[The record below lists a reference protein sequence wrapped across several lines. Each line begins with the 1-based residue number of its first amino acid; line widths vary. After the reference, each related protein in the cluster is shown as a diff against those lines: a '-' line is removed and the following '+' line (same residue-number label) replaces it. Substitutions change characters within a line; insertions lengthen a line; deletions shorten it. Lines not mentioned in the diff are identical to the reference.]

1 MNGVGKRGAA
11 PHAARCASLVAGG
24 TRMKLLVPLPSVPA
38 APPPDDPRD
47 LALDVVRAWSLLV
60 VVLGHF
66 LMLIVLWG
74 PDGVPATGN
83 TLTSGA
89 PWPFVTW
96 LLQVMPLFFIA
107 GGCVNYRSNERFPGT
122 YSQWLWQRTA
132 RLMRPT
138 VVYLA
143 TLAVIFTIVTV
154 VVRREVT
161 DPYLQGVTGPLWFL
175 AVYIPV
181 TALTPATSAWWRRRG
196 LATIAVL
203 LAVVIAVDALRLNVS
218 ETVGAIN
225 MIVAWTLVHQLG
237 YWYRRG
243 VPRNSAIACI
253 AAGLGINVVLTQV
266 LDWYP
271 TSLVGIPTEKFS
283 NMAPP
288 TVILVCHSFVL
299 FGLFVLLAPWLRRRF
314 ATPKAFRA
322 TARAALFAMTVYLWH
337 MLALVAWLALLHALG
352 LDLPV
357 RVESGQIVP
366 DGLAYWAYVVP
377 VAITFVLLVYAV
389 ARLLWPIEFV
399 HLPWFDDPPRH
410 APSSEWV
417 AGLGTF
423 LVGAGLLA
431 TAGAGFSGFPVAVHA
446 AYGIPVSTAAALVA
460 IGLGLALLR
469 QPLPARVSV
478 D

>member
-1 MNGVGKRGAA
+1 MR
-11 PHAARCASLVAGG
+11 
-24 TRMKLLVPLPSVPA
+24 LLAPLPPVPA
-38 APPPDDPRD
+38 APRPDDARD
-47 LALDVVRAWSLLV
+47 LALDVVRSWSLFV

-66 LMLIVLWG
+66 LMLIVLWS

-107 GGCVNYRSNERFPGT
+107 GGCVNYRSNERFPGS

-143 TLAVIFTIVTV
+143 ALALIFTVVTL

-161 DPYLQGVTGPLWFL
+161 DPYVQGVTGPLWFL

-203 LAVVIAVDALRLNVS
+203 LVVVVTVDALRLNVS
-218 ETVGAIN
+218 ETIGAVN
-225 MIVAWTLVHQLG
+225 MIAAWTLVHQLG

-243 VPRNSAIACI
+243 VPRNVAIACI
-253 AAGLGINVVLTQV
+253 AVGLGVNVVLTQL

-299 FGLFVLLAPWLRRRF
+299 FGAFVLLAPWLRRRF
-314 ATPKAFRA
+314 ATPRAFHA
-322 TARAALFAMTVYLWH
+322 TARAGLFAMTVYLWH
-337 MLALVAWLALLHALG
+337 MLVLVGWLALLHLVG

-357 RVESGQIVP
+357 RVESGQVVP

-377 VAITFVLLVYAV
+377 VAIVFVLLVYVV
-389 ARLLWPIEFV
+389 ARALWPVEFV
-399 HLPWFDDPPRH
+399 HLPWFDDPPHR

-417 AGLGTF
+417 AAAGTV
-423 LVGAGLLA
+423 LVGVGLLSI
-431 TAGAGFSGFPVAVHA
+431 AGAGFSGFPAAVHS
-446 AYGIPVSTAAALVA
+446 AYGIPVSAAGALLSVV
-460 IGLGLALLR
+460 LGLALLR
-469 QPLPARVSV
+469 QPLPSRTPVH
-478 D
+478 

>member
-1 MNGVGKRGAA
+1 MR
-11 PHAARCASLVAGG
+11 
-24 TRMKLLVPLPSVPA
+24 LLAPLPPVPA
-38 APPPDDPRD
+38 APRPDDARD
-47 LALDVVRAWSLLV
+47 LALDVVRSWSLFV

-107 GGCVNYRSNERFPGT
+107 GGCVNYRSNERFPGS

-143 TLAVIFTIVTV
+143 ALALIFTVVTL

-161 DPYLQGVTGPLWFL
+161 DPYVQGVTGPLWFL

-203 LAVVIAVDALRLNVS
+203 LVVVVTVDALRLNVS
-218 ETVGAIN
+218 ETIGAVN
-225 MIVAWTLVHQLG
+225 MIAAWTLVHQLG

-243 VPRNSAIACI
+243 VPRNVAIACI
-253 AAGLGINVVLTQV
+253 AGGLGVNVVLTQM

-299 FGLFVLLAPWLRRRF
+299 FGAFVLLAPWLRRRF
-314 ATPKAFRA
+314 ATPRAFHA
-322 TARAALFAMTVYLWH
+322 TARAGLFAMTVYLWH
-337 MLALVAWLALLHALG
+337 MLVLVGWLALLHLVG

-357 RVESGQIVP
+357 RVESGQVVP

-377 VAITFVLLVYAV
+377 VAIVFVLLVYVV
-389 ARLLWPIEFV
+389 ARALWPVEFV
-399 HLPWFDDPPRH
+399 HLPWFDDPPHR

-417 AGLGTF
+417 AAAGTV
-423 LVGAGLLA
+423 LVGVGLLSI
-431 TAGAGFSGFPVAVHA
+431 AGAGFSGFPAAVHS
-446 AYGIPVSTAAALVA
+446 AYGIPVSAAGALLSVV
-460 IGLGLALLR
+460 LGLALLR
-469 QPLPARVSV
+469 QPLPSRTPVH
-478 D
+478 

>member
-1 MNGVGKRGAA
+1 MR
-11 PHAARCASLVAGG
+11 
-24 TRMKLLVPLPSVPA
+24 LLAPLPPVPA
-38 APPPDDPRD
+38 APRPDDARD
-47 LALDVVRAWSLLV
+47 LALDVVRSWSLFV

-66 LMLIVLWG
+66 LMLIVLWS

-107 GGCVNYRSNERFPGT
+107 GGCVNYRSNERFPGS

-143 TLAVIFTIVTV
+143 ALALIFTVVTL

-161 DPYLQGVTGPLWFL
+161 DPYVQGVTGPLWFL

-181 TALTPATSAWWRRRG
+181 TTLTPATSAWWRRRG

-203 LAVVIAVDALRLNVS
+203 LVVVVTVDALRLNVS
-218 ETVGAIN
+218 ETIGAVN
-225 MIVAWTLVHQLG
+225 MIAAWTLVHQLG
-237 YWYRRG
+237 YWYRDG
-243 VPRNSAIACI
+243 VRREVAYACI
-253 AAGLGINVVLTQV
+253 VLGLGVNIVLTQV
-266 LDWYP
+266 LHWYP

-299 FGLFVLLAPWLRRRF
+299 FGAFVLLAPWLRRRF
-314 ATPKAFRA
+314 ATPRAFHA
-322 TARAALFAMTVYLWH
+322 TARAGLFAMTVYLWH
-337 MLALVAWLALLHALG
+337 MLVLVGWLALLHLVG

-357 RVESGQIVP
+357 RVESGQVVP

-377 VAITFVLLVYAV
+377 VAIVFVLLVYVV
-389 ARLLWPIEFV
+389 ARALWPVEFV
-399 HLPWFDDPPRH
+399 HLPWFDDPPHR

-417 AGLGTF
+417 AAAGTV
-423 LVGAGLLA
+423 LVGVGLLSI
-431 TAGAGFSGFPVAVHA
+431 AGAGFSGFPAAVHS
-446 AYGIPVSTAAALVA
+446 AYGIPVSAAGALLSVV
-460 IGLGLALLR
+460 LGLALLR
-469 QPLPARVSV
+469 QPLPSRTPVH
-478 D
+478 

>member
-1 MNGVGKRGAA
+1 MR
-11 PHAARCASLVAGG
+11 
-24 TRMKLLVPLPSVPA
+24 LLAPLPPVPA
-38 APPPDDPRD
+38 APRPDDARD
-47 LALDVVRAWSLLV
+47 LALDVVRSWSLFV

-107 GGCVNYRSNERFPGT
+107 GGCVNYRSNERFPGS

-143 TLAVIFTIVTV
+143 ALALIFTVVTL

-161 DPYLQGVTGPLWFL
+161 DPYVQGVTGPLWFL

-196 LATIAVL
+196 VATIVVL
-203 LAVVIAVDALRLNVS
+203 LVVVVTVDALRLNVS
-218 ETVGAIN
+218 ETIGAVN
-225 MIVAWTLVHQLG
+225 MIAAWTLVHQLG

-243 VPRNSAIACI
+243 VPRNVAIACI
-253 AAGLGINVVLTQV
+253 AGGLGVNVVLTQM

-299 FGLFVLLAPWLRRRF
+299 FGAFVLLAPWLRRRF
-314 ATPKAFRA
+314 ATPRAFHA
-322 TARAALFAMTVYLWH
+322 TARAGLFAMTVYLWH
-337 MLALVAWLALLHALG
+337 MLVLVGWLALLHLVG

-357 RVESGQIVP
+357 RVESGQVVP

-377 VAITFVLLVYAV
+377 VAIVFVLLVYVV
-389 ARLLWPIEFV
+389 ARALWPVEFV
-399 HLPWFDDPPRH
+399 HLPWFDDPPHR

-417 AGLGTF
+417 AAAGTV
-423 LVGAGLLA
+423 LVGVGLLSI
-431 TAGAGFSGFPVAVHA
+431 AGAGFSGFPAAVHS
-446 AYGIPVSTAAALVA
+446 AYGIPVSAAGALLSVV
-460 IGLGLALLR
+460 LGLALLR
-469 QPLPARVSV
+469 QPLPSRTPVH
-478 D
+478 